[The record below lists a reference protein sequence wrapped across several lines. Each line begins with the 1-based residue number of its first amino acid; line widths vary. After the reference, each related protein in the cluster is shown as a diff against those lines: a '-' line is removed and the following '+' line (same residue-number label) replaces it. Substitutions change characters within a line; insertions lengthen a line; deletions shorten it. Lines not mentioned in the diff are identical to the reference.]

1 VGVDEREKTVGRVTP
16 PILDPSAPQSVGF
29 LACLCDSGVPEEYL
43 LILCC
48 FPNHIN
54 SEVRK
59 DVASKYSV
67 ILYGESTSDRPLNK
81 EDQAFFLLPDTY
93 TLISQENTF
102 LT

>member
-1 VGVDEREKTVGRVTP
+1 MEAQTGEAVGRITP
-16 PILDPSAPQSVGF
+16 PILNPSVPQSVGF
-29 LACLCDSGVPEEYL
+29 LGCLCASGDLEQYL

-48 FPNHIN
+48 FPQHIN
-54 SEVRK
+54 SKVRE
-59 DVASKYSV
+59 DVASKYRI

-93 TLISQENTF
+93 TLIDQENTF